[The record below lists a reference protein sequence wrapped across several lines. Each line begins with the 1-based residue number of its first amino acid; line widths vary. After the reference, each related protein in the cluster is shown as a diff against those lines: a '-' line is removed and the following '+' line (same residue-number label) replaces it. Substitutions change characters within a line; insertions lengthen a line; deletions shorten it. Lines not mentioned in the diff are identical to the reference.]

1 MDLAPERKQ
10 AMKTFLLE
18 LNNLEGVLVY
28 YCYIRTYFYCYDV
41 YLSSLVRRQYT
52 GGIMG
57 ICKADIIIIIIL
69 KA

>member
-41 YLSSLVRRQYT
+41 YLSSLV
-52 GGIMG
+52 
-57 ICKADIIIIIIL
+57 DNIL
-69 KA
+69 EG